1 MKLSTLIDYMDDIGL
16 GMEIK
21 IYPKK
26 NKKREEK
33 EFVLLKT

>member
-1 MKLSTLIDYMDDIGL
+1 MEDIGL

-26 NKKREEK
+26 NKKKQEK
-33 EFVLLKT
+33 EL